1 MNVRITG
8 LLFLLILLA
17 ISTTLTSPVLSDRSV
32 ASTDLVA
39 LGDWTYDAM
48 MSLAADELIPG
59 VAARL
64 FQGDRLFSRVEM
76 AQLVGRIIRQS
87 GETYLNFDQV
97 AMIEQLISEFTPELT
112 QIDPESVDIW
122 KARSTNIIL
131 PIGGEV
137 FPLGYVQM
145 RVQDTGTDS
154 DKSVTVPYRISGFL
168 YLSSQAFAIATM
180 ADREERFMHK
190 PHVNPTLD
198 KAFIR
203 MYGRNFTLSVGR
215 EYQNWGPVYS
225 GSLILSDNAPAFWQL
240 RGVKEVSLG
249 NLFGRIKITQFASV
263 FEDDE
268 LTLYLFGRRY
278 EKELSERWHLG
289 ISETAKLSKTPNPL
303 ILVLPFYAYQH
314 LFLDTDEE
322 FNALYAI
329 DATYQLSD
337 NCQVYGEFLIDDV
350 TSPAIFGK
358 HSKRPRKTGR
368 ALGMYFPRLVAG
380 KRVSSLRAEYISIDR
395 LTYSATRE
403 EFPELAYTH
412 DHQVIGSSIGQNG
425 RAVYVRG
432 EHYLSDKV
440 SLIGEYLNQTQKDP
454 GDPERPKE
462 RTVSVTFAYDPAPD
476 KSISLRLAPSKITTP
491 DGNHTSDTKADI
503 RLSFAF

>member
-1 MNVRITG
+1 MDVRIKG
-8 LLFLLILLA
+8 LLFLLVLITVS
-17 ISTTLTSPVLSDRSV
+17 ITLTSPAFSDRRV
-32 ASTDLVA
+32 ASTDLVP

-48 MSLAADELIPG
+48 TSLAADGLIPG
-59 VAARL
+59 LAARV

-76 AQLVGRIIRQS
+76 AQLVGRVIRQS
-87 GETYLNFDQV
+87 GETYLDFDDV
-97 AMIEQLISEFTPELT
+97 AMIEHLISEFTSELT
-112 QIDPESVDIW
+112 QVDPESVDIW
-122 KARSTNIIL
+122 KARSTNIVL
-131 PIGGEV
+131 PMGGEA
-137 FPLGYVQM
+137 FPLGFAQISA
-145 RVQDTGTDS
+145 QDIGKD
-154 DKSVTVPYRISGFL
+154 DNKSITVPYRISGFL
-168 YLSSQAFAIATM
+168 HLSSRAFAIATV

-190 PHVNPTLD
+190 PHGSPTVD
-198 KAFIR
+198 KAFVR

-249 NLFGRIKITQFASV
+249 NPLGRIKITQFASV
-263 FEDDE
+263 FEDNE

-289 ISETAKLSKTPNPL
+289 ISEAAKLSKTPNPL
-303 ILVLPFYAYQH
+303 ILILPFYAYQH

-322 FNALYAI
+322 FNALYAV
-329 DATYQLSD
+329 DATCQLSD
-337 NCQVYGEFLIDDV
+337 NCQIYGEFLIDDV

-368 ALGMYFPRLVAG
+368 ALGVYFPTLVAG
-380 KRVSSLRAEYISIDR
+380 KRVSTLRAEYISIDR
-395 LTYSATRE
+395 LTYTATRE

-412 DHQVIGSSIGQNG
+412 DHQVIGSPIGQNG
-425 RAVYVRG
+425 RAVYIRG

-462 RTVSVTFAYDPAPD
+462 RTVSVTFGYDPAPD
-476 KSISLRLAPSKITTP
+476 KSISLRVAPSKIATP
-491 DGNHTSDTKADI
+491 DGNHRSDTRTDI